1 MVLDMK
7 RAAPTVTEVKAAVI
21 FLRAGNGLQLQE
33 AEARARDIQQALEGG
48 TRFSE
53 LARSY
58 SQDPAT
64 AAKGGEVGWVAP
76 GQLPDVL
83 ERTLLSLAPDAVSD
97 PIRTADGLY
106 LLQSQGQRQVPVG
119 EQQVMAAARMQLYN
133 RMVRER
139 MEEWQRRIR
148 DGAYVEILDPSLRAA
163 AA

>member
-1 MVLDMK
+1 M
-7 RAAPTVTEVKAAVI
+7 
-21 FLRAGNGLQLQE
+21 
-33 AEARARDIQQALEGG
+33 
-48 TRFSE
+48 
-53 LARSY
+53 
-58 SQDPAT
+58 
-64 AAKGGEVGWVAP
+64 AP

-106 LLQSQGQRQVPVG
+106 LLQSQGQRQEPVG

-148 DGAYVEILDPSLRAA
+148 DGAYVEILDPSLRAVTA
-163 AA
+163 